1 MDYLKNY
8 AATTRLKVDM
18 ELADRF
24 DYAMRTDGDKPIKQQ
39 MATARR
45 AATTMT
51 KLLKEFSN
59 LPEGQAQQLKQSA
72 GTLRALAQ
80 SLEDLARFAK
90 GYHAYYKAEQQ
101 REHEA
106 RLDKLA
112 TERWGNSTAAAE
124 FEWDLM
130 VELQTREGR
139 QALGKWMHAQGRY
152 TDIAADRFHG
162 PFLYRTLLGINK
174 TREAA
179 HCLDEVH
186 SSVHQYTEAR
196 LYCHIGTI
204 DYEKYLAARKAAAE
218 QAQGLVQKLTKQATH

>member
-1 MDYLKNY
+1 MDYLKQY

-24 DYAMRTDGDKPIKQQ
+24 DHAMRTDGDKPIKQQ

-51 KLLKEFSN
+51 ILLKEFSN

-72 GTLRALAQ
+72 STLRALAQ

-90 GYHAYYKAEQQ
+90 GYHAFYKAEQQ

-112 TERWGNSTAAAE
+112 TERWGNNTAAAE

-130 VELQTREGR
+130 VELQSNEGH

-152 TDIAADRFHG
+152 TDIAADKFFG
-162 PFLYRTLLGINK
+162 PFLRQRLPGINK

-179 HCLDEVH
+179 HCLYEVH
-186 SSVHQYTEAR
+186 WSVYQYTEAR

-204 DYEKYLAARKAAAE
+204 DYEKYLATRKAAAE
-218 QAQGLVQKLTKQATH
+218 QTQSLVQKLTNQATH